1 MNPFLLAIKSSKNS
15 LKQGGK
21 MRKNYTNGIIKVTL
35 KLKGLTKIEFE
46 VKNENEIEEVFEKLK
61 LIQL

>member
-1 MNPFLLAIKSSKNS
+1 
-15 LKQGGK
+15 

-35 KLKGLTKIEFE
+35 KLKGLTKIEFK